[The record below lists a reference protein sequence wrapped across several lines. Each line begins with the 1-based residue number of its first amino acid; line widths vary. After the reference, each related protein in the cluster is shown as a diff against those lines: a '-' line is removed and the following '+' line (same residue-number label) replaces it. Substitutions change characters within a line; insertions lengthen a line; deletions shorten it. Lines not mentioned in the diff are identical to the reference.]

1 MVVGKWEGPR
11 DLRRALCT
19 TMGLICICVAMVCS
33 LYVVMCSGC
42 LACVAAA
49 VHRSVDS
56 NLANQLEEQLAMLVV
71 IQGGPFL
78 VPLNRLS
85 LSLSISLFPLSA
97 QYMSIFP

>member
-1 MVVGKWEGPR
+1 
-11 DLRRALCT
+11 
-19 TMGLICICVAMVCS
+19 
-33 LYVVMCSGC
+33 MCSGC

-85 LSLSISLFPLSA
+85 LSLSLSFLYLSSSEHVWNMSLLRLVIGFLLYFLCLVGCFHFVLLES
-97 QYMSIFP
+97 MIFGCGCE